1 MFHSIRIFAAA
12 LAVGAM
18 GVIAAPSFAQDNT
31 EVVEEEVSLA
41 KVIEDIAA
49 SRADTLGRIEALS
62 QEIDLSTIELEEADK
77 AFDEMIETLRVHAAV
92 GDPSG
97 SFVTRLKALEEAAKR
112 DADAAKIEGFLDF
125 EEQFLDDARIFAE
138 QRGTLVSEFEA
149 LERRIRAVE
158 AERKRIVF
166 LIKLRKYDQI
176 QTLFA
181 DATGII
187 QDGTD
192 RVAAVEEALR
202 KSQEPDAVVEN

>member
-1 MFHSIRIFAAA
+1 MFHSIKLFAAA
-12 LAVGAM
+12 IAIGAL
-18 GVIAAPSFAQDNT
+18 GAFAAPVQAQDA
-31 EVVEEEVSLA
+31 EEVTLT

-49 SRADTLGRIEALS
+49 SRTATLDRIDALS
-62 QEIDLSTIELEEADK
+62 KEIDLSTIELAEADK
-77 AFDEMIETLRVHAAV
+77 AFDEMIETLRDHAAV

-97 SFVTRLKALEEAAKR
+97 TFVTRLKALEEAAKK

-125 EEQFLDDARIFAE
+125 EEEFLDDARIFSE

-192 RVAAVEEALR
+192 RVAEVEKALR
-202 KSQEPDAVVEN
+202 QSQQPDAVVEN

>member
-1 MFHSIRIFAAA
+1 MFHSIKLFAAA
-12 LAVGAM
+12 LAIGAA
-18 GVIAAPSFAQDNT
+18 GVMAAPVQAQDG
-31 EVVEEEVSLA
+31 EEVTLTQ
-41 KVIEDIAA
+41 VIEDIAA
-49 SRADTLGRIEALS
+49 SRTATLDRIDALS

-77 AFDEMIETLRVHAAV
+77 AFDEMIETLRAHAAV
-92 GDPSG
+92 GDPTG
-97 SFVTRLKALEEAAKR
+97 TFVTRLKALEEAAKA
-112 DADAAKIEGFLDF
+112 DAEAAKIEGFLDF
-125 EEQFLDDARIFAE
+125 EEEFLEDARIFSE

-192 RVAAVEEALR
+192 RVAEVEKALR
-202 KSQEPDAVVEN
+202 QSQQPDAVVEN